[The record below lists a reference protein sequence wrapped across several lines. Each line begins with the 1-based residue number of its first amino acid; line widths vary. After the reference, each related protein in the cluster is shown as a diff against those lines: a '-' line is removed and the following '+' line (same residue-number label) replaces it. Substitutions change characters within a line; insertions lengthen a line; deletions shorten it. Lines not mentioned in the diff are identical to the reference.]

1 MEKSS
6 TMRRGGRAAQ
16 VFSKAQVRLSQ
27 EMGAEDPEDN
37 AHSFAVLLVADG
49 RQRELERYEEI
60 APGLDDRW
68 IPRAKA
74 ILSEEIAV
82 ARARHE
88 TRRSVIGV
96 ILREDARQ
104 HPEFAEA
111 RAAAV
116 VGVDATDPQQVTLL
130 LETLV
135 VYEGARWGRRA
146 EPPLDTAFRAAR
158 EFDETHGG
166 CTFPLG
172 TAVAT
177 YERARRQGSAR

>member
-6 TMRRGGRAAQ
+6 TSRCGDRCVM
-16 VFSKAQVRLSQ
+16 VFSKAQMRLSQ
-27 EMGAEDPEDN
+27 EMGDEDSGR
-37 AHSFAVLLVADG
+37 SFAVLLVADG
-49 RQRELERYEEI
+49 RPSALERYGEI

-74 ILSEEIAV
+74 ILSEEIAAAG
-82 ARARHE
+82 ARREA
-88 TRRSVIGV
+88 RRSAIRD
-96 ILREDARQ
+96 IMLDDARR
-104 HPEFAEA
+104 HPAFAEA

-116 VGVDATDPQQVTLL
+116 VGVDATDPGQVTLL
-130 LETLV
+130 LETLR

-158 EFDETHGG
+158 EFDEAHGG
-166 CTFPLG
+166 CVFPLG